1 MGCAFASSVAAQR
14 PATATAPAP
23 GPAVTSES
31 MLDSPEYRAAIADAV
46 NEFRVGNWAEA
57 KTLFREAH
65 RLYPNARTLRGL
77 GIVAFE
83 LRQYVEAMTLLQQAL
98 VDQRKPLDAGQRREA
113 ADQIARAERFVAR
126 LALQLA
132 PANATVTVDGEA
144 GSFNDQHEL
153 LVAAGERAV
162 LVSAPGYESQTKRIE
177 VEGGMRYGLVLQLVP
192 SPVSASTPPATP
204 ATTATASSSASADG
218 ADRASGFFIPLG
230 PAIVAGSGAAL
241 LIVSAIT
248 GSLALSAQSDLK
260 DACPDKSMCDQR
272 NADTADRADALAT
285 ATDVL
290 WVTGVVA
297 VGAGVSWWLLGKHRA
312 DSTQVGALVTP
323 DRAAL
328 SLQRRF

>member
-1 MGCAFASSVAAQR
+1 
-14 PATATAPAP
+14 
-23 GPAVTSES
+23 
-31 MLDSPEYRAAIADAV
+31 MLDSAEYRAAIADAV

-113 ADQIARAERFVAR
+113 TDQIARAERFVAR

-144 GSFNDQHEL
+144 GTFDAQHEL

-192 SPVSASTPPATP
+192 SPVSASAQPATTP
-204 ATTATASSSASADG
+204 ATTATTSNTASADG
-218 ADRASGFFIPLG
+218 ADRGSGFSIPLG

-272 NADTADRADALAT
+272 NADTADRADTLAT

-297 VGAGVSWWLLGKHRA
+297 VGAGVTWWLLGKHHA
-312 DSTQVGALVTP
+312 DSTQVGGIVTR

-328 SLQRRF
+328 SLQQRF